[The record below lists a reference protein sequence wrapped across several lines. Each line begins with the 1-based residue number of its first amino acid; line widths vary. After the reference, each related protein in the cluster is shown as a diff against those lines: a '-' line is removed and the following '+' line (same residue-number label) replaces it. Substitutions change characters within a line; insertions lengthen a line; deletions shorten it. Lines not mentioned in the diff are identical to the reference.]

1 MRSIWTVVSII
12 LLLHALALAG
22 FVGWLQITDR
32 LNRER
37 LAEAVDLFRPTI
49 DEAEAARQ
57 EQAAQTQMKEEQAR
71 EAARMQAVGFG
82 QGQLQQQIE
91 LDQQRDEIAMQRYE
105 RFTKDREALE
115 RYLKEARELLEKQR
129 KELDAERQAFNQ
141 ALEQERQKRAD
152 EDFQQTVKMYE
163 QLQAK
168 QTKAIFQQ
176 LLAQQRTGDVVDFLA
191 AMQLRKAA
199 AVIKEFKTDEE
210 IAQAAHLLEA
220 LRKRGVNLLD
230 TSTARSAAP
239 GQAS

>member
-1 MRSIWTVVSII
+1 MRSIWTVISIV
-12 LLLHALALAG
+12 LLLHALAFAG
-22 FVGWLQITDR
+22 FAGWLQLTDR

-37 LAEAVDLFRPTI
+37 LTEAVDLFRPTI
-49 DEAEAARQ
+49 TEAEAAREAQQ
-57 EQAAQTQMKEEQAR
+57 EQAQAEEEQVR
-71 EAARMQAVGFG
+71 EAARMQRVGFG

-115 RYLKEARELLEKQR
+115 RYLKEARELLEKQS

-141 ALEQERQKRAD
+141 ALEQERQKRAS

-163 QLQAK
+163 QLQAR